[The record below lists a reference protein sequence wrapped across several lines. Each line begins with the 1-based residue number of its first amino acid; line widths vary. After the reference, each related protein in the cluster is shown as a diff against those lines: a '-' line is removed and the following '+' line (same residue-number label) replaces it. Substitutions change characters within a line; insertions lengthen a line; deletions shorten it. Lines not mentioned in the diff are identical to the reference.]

1 MRLIESNRLLNDM
14 KCKLLSGFLAVTMPF
29 VAVAASDFYVN
40 DSFINCPPQIPPQ
53 VDATNFVNNNYFS
66 INFTNLLSV
75 QPYRMANTL
84 NYTNNGYMVGNYGF
98 QFDTGPSGSGTR
110 RMANNFKNAGTITVA
125 SASNTNTFFG
135 FFFNTF
141 FQLTAS
147 PKLMISATNVSL
159 RSSTNTVGL
168 NGLMTVTGK
177 NVDLNR
183 ANISMEGF
191 NDNQV
196 AASSSNFFFFF
207 NATTGVFDNYWGL
220 GGNTMNPVAQFG
232 GGTPTTPGHLVQTPG
247 GFLFQQLSLPAAVA
261 YVNETIVGTNR
272 NVQVVFLS
280 DTNAAVN
287 NKVYFPFTGEAVVEW
302 SYPYTNN
309 VTGVATTNYVYL
321 LDDAGFYGTNGLVQ
335 NFSGLSAITTFV
347 PLNYTFIR
355 GGPYNIFG
363 AAAVPSSTAGLFDNL
378 IVTNDY
384 AAYSGIFA
392 PTTQLPGNIVGGVI
406 TNLPG
411 RIEIVADGVLDLT
424 RTKINGLNYVRL
436 KATNHISSSDQ
447 AQISSPYTDMSLTS
461 TNGSLSISNLLAP
474 TLPRFTGEVDLWT
487 GRWTNNNANFRTT
500 YTVLFVDSRLSPT
513 APAIVQDLV
522 LRSTNTAGGNNQIII
537 GDVLNVSRVLSMDTE
552 RLTIATN
559 YVGSPT
565 PSGQVNLLSTEIVWS
580 SALPRLKYLTNAG
593 SIKTFNSVFF
603 GGARTT
609 PYYTSNFTESY
620 EAFVNSGSVT
630 TEGTLIWAK
639 YFQNTGYF
647 NTGVG
652 FGSINLQSVD
662 TRLTNGNFLALNANI
677 TITTGSLI
685 STNHA
690 MQAGRELIL
699 TVTNLLTDTG
709 VSNANTWIVGKGFS
723 MPIKP
728 TNGSLVGT
736 TISETAGETENV
748 HTWAGANLGGT
759 NSAGFQTN
767 AAAAIGK
774 VILNGTS
781 PDSLFTF
788 TGTGTN
794 NAIYIDYLD
803 LRNYATN
810 IDLFGNLTELNVN
823 PNITI
828 YYAQAVAGNISV
840 AERINHANGDRLQWV
855 SAHAG
860 IYSTT
865 NLVYPD
871 GSTNAFNIA
880 LVQSEN
886 LDSDNDGLVNAAD
899 PTPLVANPALAVAI
913 TNQPAMGAV
922 ISWRTVPNSANT
934 VYYKSSPTAANWL
947 ELTNVNIGPL
957 STERISIF
965 DPMSTGGSR
974 VYRVKLTPP
983 QP

>member
-1 MRLIESNRLLNDM
+1 M
-14 KCKLLSGFLAVTMPF
+14 AMPL
-29 VAVAASDFYVN
+29 VAGAASDFYVN

-66 INFTNLLSV
+66 INFTNLFSA
-75 QPYRMANTL
+75 QPYRMANVL

-98 QFDTGPSGSGTR
+98 QFDTGPSGAGTR
-110 RMANNFKNAGTITVA
+110 RMANSFKNAGTITVG
-125 SASNTNTFFG
+125 SSLNTNSVFS

-141 FQLTAS
+141 FQLSAS
-147 PKLMISATNVSL
+147 PKLAISATNITL

-168 NGLMTVTGK
+168 NGLMTVSGK

-191 NDNQV
+191 NDGQV
-196 AASSSNFFFFF
+196 ATSSSNFFFFF
-207 NATTGVFDNYWGL
+207 NANTGVFDNYWGL
-220 GGNTMNPVAQFG
+220 GTTAMNPVFQFG
-232 GGTPTTPGHLVQTPG
+232 GGIPTTPPHLVQTPNNL
-247 GFLFQQLSLPAAVA
+247 LFQILSLPAAVA
-261 YVNETIVGTNR
+261 YVNETIIGTNR
-272 NVQVVFLS
+272 TVQVVFLS
-280 DTNAAVN
+280 DTNAAIN
-287 NKVYFPFTGEAVVEW
+287 NNVYFPSTGTAVVEW
-302 SYPYTNN
+302 QYPHTNR
-309 VTGVATTNYVYL
+309 VTGAATTNYLYL
-321 LDDAGFYGTNGLVQ
+321 QDRFGAFFTNGLVQ
-335 NFSGLSAITTFV
+335 NSSGLSSVATFV
-347 PLNYTFIR
+347 PQNYSFLR
-355 GGPYNIFG
+355 GGPYNFG
-363 AAAVPSSTAGLFDNL
+363 TNVAPGSAAGVFDSL
-378 IVTNDY
+378 ALTNEF
-384 AAYSGIFA
+384 AAYSALFA

-406 TNLPG
+406 SNLPG
-411 RIEIVADGVLDLT
+411 RIEIVADSVLDLT

-436 KATNHISSSDQ
+436 KATNHIASSDL
-447 AQISSPYTDMSLTS
+447 AQISSPYSDISLTS
-461 TNGSLSISNLLAP
+461 TNGTLSISNLLAP
-474 TLPRFTGEVDLWT
+474 TVERFTGVVDLWS
-487 GRWTNNNANFRTT
+487 GRWTNNNAIFSTT
-500 YTVLFVDSRLSPT
+500 YSVLFVDSRLSPT

-522 LRSTNTAGGNNQIII
+522 LRSTNTAGGSNKIIV
-537 GDVLNVSRVLSMDTE
+537 GDVLNVQRVLSLNTE
-552 RLTIATN
+552 QLTIATN

-565 PSGQVNLLSTEIVWS
+565 PAGQINLLSTDIVWS
-580 SALPRLKYLTNAG
+580 SAFPRLQYLTNEGA
-593 SIKTFNSVFF
+593 IKTLNSAFF

-609 PYYTSNFTESY
+609 PHFTSNYNESY

-630 TEGTLIWAK
+630 TEGSLIWAK
-639 YFQNTGYF
+639 YFQNTGNF
-647 NTGVG
+647 NTGIG

-662 TRLTNGNFLALNANI
+662 TRLTNGSFLALNGDI
-677 TITTGSLI
+677 TIATGSLI
-685 STNHA
+685 ATNHS

-709 VSNANTWIVGKGFS
+709 ASNANTWVVSKGFS

-736 TISETAGETENV
+736 TISETAGATENLHV
-748 HTWAGANLGGT
+748 WAASDLGGT
-759 NSAGFQTN
+759 NAAGFQTN

-788 TGTGTN
+788 TGAGTN

-803 LRNYATN
+803 LRNFATN
-810 IDLFGNLTELNVN
+810 IDNNGNVTALNIN

-855 SAHAG
+855 ATHAG

-871 GSTNAFNIA
+871 GSTNAFNAA

-899 PTPLVANPALAVAI
+899 PTPLVANLALAVSL
-913 TNQPAMGAV
+913 TNTPALGASV
-922 ISWRTVPNSANT
+922 SWRTVPNSVNT
-934 VYYKSSPTAANWL
+934 VYYKASPSGTNWL
-947 ELTNVNIGPL
+947 ELTNVNVGPF
-957 STERISIF
+957 SPERISIF
-965 DPMSTGGSR
+965 DPMSVGGSR
-974 VYRVKLTPP
+974 VYRVKMTPP